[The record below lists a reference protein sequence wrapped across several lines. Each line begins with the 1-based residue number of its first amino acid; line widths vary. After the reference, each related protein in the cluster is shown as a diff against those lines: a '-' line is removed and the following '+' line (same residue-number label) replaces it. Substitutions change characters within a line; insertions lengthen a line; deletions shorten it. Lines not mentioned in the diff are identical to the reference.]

1 MPVDLEALTDWA
13 LDTALAHGQLHAHVA
28 IQT

>member
-1 MPVDLEALTDWA
+1 MTVDLEALTDWT
-13 LDTALAHGQLHAHVA
+13 LDTALSHGQLHAHVA

>member
-13 LDTALAHGQLHAHVA
+13 LDTALPLRQLHAHVA
-28 IQT
+28 IQA